1 MVCGQFTRPSFRHIT
16 QGHHSEEMG
25 ICGYNGVLVG
35 RGGLHL
41 HSLGVL
47 IPDQGALTTTMNISI
62 FALASLMFRVRPW
75 PLMVIS
81 TFLFDSNTFLI
92 VLPALLPRLPAPSE
106 TSKSNSPCLGSKF
119 REAGRFSLGLRS
131 LSAAFA
137 ACFSLSPPTFVNK
150 WQA

>member
-1 MVCGQFTRPSFRHIT
+1 MVPSMVCGQFTRPSFRHIT

-75 PLMVIS
+75 PLVVIS
-81 TFLFDSNTFLI
+81 TFLFNSNTFLLA
-92 VLPALLPRLPAPSE
+92 LPALLLRLPASSE
-106 TSKSNSPCLGSKF
+106 TNKNNSNSLLGSKF
-119 REAGRFSLGLRS
+119 KEDGRFYHMATQSIG
-131 LSAAFA
+131 
-137 ACFSLSPPTFVNK
+137 CFCCVHFL
-150 WQA
+150 

>member
-1 MVCGQFTRPSFRHIT
+1 MVPSMVCGQFTRPSFRHIT

-62 FALASLMFRVRPW
+62 FALASLMFWVRPW
-75 PLMVIS
+75 PLIVTS
-81 TFLFDSNTFLI
+81 TFLFNSNTFLLA
-92 VLPALLPRLPAPSE
+92 LPALLLRLPAPSE
-106 TSKSNSPCLGSKF
+106 TNKNNSNSLLGSKF
-119 REAGRFSLGLRS
+119 KKDGRFSHMATQCLCCVHFL
-131 LSAAFA
+131 
-137 ACFSLSPPTFVNK
+137 
-150 WQA
+150 